1 MFNEANMF
9 TANWLKVYFVSN
21 NNIEFERVFLIFISF
36 ALFFRFKHHL
46 KFAKIYS

>member
-21 NNIEFERVFLIFISF
+21 NNFEFERVFLIFISIV
-36 ALFFRFKHHL
+36 LFFP
-46 KFAKIYS
+46 Y